1 MLPLQWVQI
10 WSLVGELRPPMLQS
24 MSMKKRKYVPS
35 IPTLLRVFIIN
46 GCWILSNVF
55 SASIEMIIWFLSLI
69 LLMWSNHIDWFADID
84 PSSQP
89 RINLGFP
96 GDSDCKKS
104 AHNVGDLGSIPGL
117 GRSPGEANSYPLQYS
132 CLENSMDRGAWQAT
146 GHGVATV
153 RHYWATFTFRHLED
167 TWRFENLC
175 SHTKMELI
183 RCSKDFMSGYK
194 CIPCTVSL
202 GANTYNIQR
211 ELHHHL
217 HHLQV
222 HFLGKTEVT

>member
-146 GHGVATV
+146 VHRVAKSWTQLSDFHFQSWFMILLMYCWIWFANILLRIFV
-153 RHYWATFTFRHLED
+153 SVF
-167 TWRFENLC
+167 
-175 SHTKMELI
+175 I
-183 RCSKDFMSGYK
+183 RD
-194 CIPCTVSL
+194 IDL
-202 GANTYNIQR
+202 
-211 ELHHHL
+211 
-217 HHLQV
+217 
-222 HFLGKTEVT
+222 